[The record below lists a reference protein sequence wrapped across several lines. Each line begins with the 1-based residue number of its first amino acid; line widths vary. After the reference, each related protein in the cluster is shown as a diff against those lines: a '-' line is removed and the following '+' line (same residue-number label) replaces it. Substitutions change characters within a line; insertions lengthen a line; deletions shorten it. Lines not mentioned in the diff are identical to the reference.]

1 MSVEGKEIICF
12 QLLYQLINGNIKISE
27 VSKDK
32 LLFTYAQLKGFK
44 EISGSI
50 GIFDTSL
57 LESIVSK
64 AKKIISEEIEKRKQ
78 KDKIL
83 RSHSSNC
90 CDLVFRTQ
98 RLTYQTKE
106 TVYLLLIHKEQDEG
120 MAHSMPEDMGGL
132 LLGVDVCSRCPR

>member
-1 MSVEGKEIICF
+1 
-12 QLLYQLINGNIKISE
+12 
-27 VSKDK
+27 
-32 LLFTYAQLKGFK
+32 
-44 EISGSI
+44 
-50 GIFDTSL
+50 

-64 AKKIISEEIEKRKQ
+64 AKKIISEEIEKESK

-98 RLTYQTKE
+98 RLTYQNKGDCFN
-106 TVYLLLIHKEQDEG
+106 LLLIHKEQDEG

>member
-1 MSVEGKEIICF
+1 
-12 QLLYQLINGNIKISE
+12 
-27 VSKDK
+27 
-32 LLFTYAQLKGFK
+32 
-44 EISGSI
+44 
-50 GIFDTSL
+50 

-90 CDLVFRTQ
+90 CDLVFPYAEINVSKQ
-98 RLTYQTKE
+98 RRLFN
-106 TVYLLLIHKEQDEG
+106 LLLIHKEQDEG